1 MRPILFLTAA
11 IAVFS
16 ACYMLSNKQTIELDE
31 ISVQKDFI
39 DFITTYAKKY
49 VDSAEFSRRY

>member
-1 MRPILFLTAA
+1 
-11 IAVFS
+11 
-16 ACYMLSNKQTIELDE
+16 MLSNKQTIELDE